1 MFFYMNP
8 YDNSLMA
15 PGSKQEDI
23 AIDLQCLVFNFY
35 DALTG
40 RDLSVMHYF
49 MEDPDLFWKITT
61 TIPEADQYL
70 YVNKTELNT

>member
-8 YDNSLMA
+8 FDDRLAA
-15 PGSKQEDI
+15 PKSKQDDI
-23 AIDLQCLVFNFY
+23 TIDMQCLVFNFY

-49 MEDPDLFWKITT
+49 MEDPELFWKIKTK
-61 TIPEADQYL
+61 IPEAEQYL
-70 YVNKTELNT
+70 YVNKTELNN